1 VSGVSEWGDKGE
13 EERTVA
19 ATNTASN
26 ALLFFVC
33 EVCSGGVLRLMEG
46 V

>member
-1 VSGVSEWGDKGE
+1 VSEWGDQGE
-13 EERTVA
+13 EEQTVA

-33 EVCSGGVLRLMEG
+33 GFCGGGVLRLVEG